1 MASYEFKALN
11 AQGKKHK
18 GYMDGDSPRQ
28 VRQRLRD
35 QGLTPLEVN
44 AVEPKKKK
52 GTSTSWFAPKI
63 QVSDLASLTRQLYTL
78 LEAGMPL
85 TDSLKAVAQQA
96 DTKVVRGFVNSLYNK
111 VTEGHSYAQ
120 ALVLSPYKVSEE
132 YIATIRAGEESGHL
146 EQVLSRLA
154 DAIEQQEKMNRK
166 LKSAM
171 IYPSLMVVMS
181 IVIIIFLMAYVVPKV
196 VSVFDNM
203 EQDLPPLT
211 QGMLLVSDF
220 VQHQWGAML
229 IGFLG
234 LLMFYKVMMRNPK
247 WKFRR
252 DAVLLGLP
260 VVKKFLIFA
269 ASARW
274 ARTLGVLL
282 SSGVAVTDALKIS
295 SEVMTLLP
303 LKEKILTMVE
313 EVREGKKLQDAMRD
327 ARFFPALML
336 NLVQTGEG
344 QGQVDAMLLKGASHY
359 EQEVESVAA
368 TLVALLEPLMIIVMG
383 GVVLTIVLAIMLPI
397 FEMNQM
403 VGH

>member
-1 MASYEFKALN
+1 MATFEYKALT
-11 AQGKKHK
+11 AQGKTQK
-18 GYMDGDSPRQ
+18 GFSEGDSARQ
-28 VRQRLRD
+28 VRQGLRD
-35 QGLTPLEVN
+35 QGLTPLEVT
-44 AVEPKKKK
+44 AVEAKKSAHT
-52 GTSTSWFAPKI
+52 GNGWFVPKI
-63 QVSDLASLTRQLYTL
+63 KTADLASLTRQLYTL

-85 TDSLKAVAQQA
+85 TESLKAVAQQS
-96 DTKVVRGFVNSLYNK
+96 DTKLVKGFVNSLYNK

-120 ALVLSPYKVSEE
+120 ALLLSPYKVSEE

-171 IYPSLMVVMS
+171 IYPTLMVVMS
-181 IVIIIFLMAYVVPKV
+181 VAIIVFLMAFVVPKV

-203 EQDLPPLT
+203 SQELPPLT
-211 QGMLLVSDF
+211 QGMLVMSDF
-220 VQHQWGAML
+220 VQHQWGLLLL
-229 IGFLG
+229 IILG
-234 LLMFYKVMMRNPK
+234 LGILYKILMRNPR

-252 DAVLLGLP
+252 DSVLLRLP
-260 VVKKFLIFA
+260 LVKKFLIY
-269 ASARW
+269 ASAARW

-282 SSGVAVTDALKIS
+282 SSGVAVTDALRIS

-303 LKEKILTMVE
+303 LKEKVLKMVE

-368 TLVALLEPLMIIVMG
+368 TLVALLEPLMIVVMG

-397 FEMNQM
+397 FQMNQM

>member
-1 MASYEFKALN
+1 MASYDYKALT
-11 AQGKKHK
+11 AQGKNTK
-18 GYMDGDSPRQ
+18 GFMEGDSPRQ

-35 QGLTPLEVN
+35 QGLTPLEVT
-44 AVEPKKKK
+44 AAEAKKQKAQ
-52 GTSTSWFAPKI
+52 TQSLFAPKI
-63 QVSDLASLTRQLYTL
+63 QVSDLSTLTRQLYTL

-85 TDSLKAVAQQA
+85 TDSLNAVAQQV
-96 DTKVVRGFVNSLYNK
+96 DSKVVRGFVNNLYNK

-120 ALVLSPYKVSEE
+120 ALQLSPYKVPQE

-146 EQVLSRLA
+146 QQVLSRLA
-154 DAIEQQEKMNRK
+154 DAIELQEKMNRK

-171 IYPSLMVVMS
+171 IYPTLMVVMS
-181 IVIIIFLMAYVVPKV
+181 IAIIIFLMAYVVPKV

-203 EQDLPPLT
+203 QQDLPPLT
-211 QGMLLVSDF
+211 QGMLVVSDF
-220 VQHQWGAML
+220 VQHQWGLML
-229 IGFLG
+229 LLLTGGVIFYS
-234 LLMFYKVMMRNPK
+234 LLMRKPH

-252 DAVLLGLP
+252 DRLLLRLP
-260 VVKKFLIFA
+260 VVKKFLVFA

-303 LKEKILTMVE
+303 LKQKVLVMVE
-313 EVREGKKLQDAMRD
+313 EVREGKKLQEAMRD

-344 QGQVDAMLLKGASHY
+344 QGKVDVMLLKGASHY

-403 VGH
+403 VGQ